1 MGVYST
7 LTNEIVDFG
16 DKKHYVRDHAPTKI
30 TLHHMAV
37 VNADPVAVAKGHRDS
52 NRQASANYYIG
63 SDGKIVGAVSEEFG
77 AWTSSSKT
85 NDKQAITVEIS
96 NSKGRPNW
104 EISDKAYAA
113 VIALCADICMR
124 YGITPHY
131 TGNSDGTLTLH
142 CMFAKTACV
151 PTFSEVLTRYGWKRI
166 DAVRIGDEI
175 ACADLDNLRI
185 TFEEIYDK
193 VDIRRQDTYTNN
205 ELTATKDHR
214 MVYRT
219 QGQKYWRIDTYNNLL
234 SKGCNV
240 YIPLAGQ
247 IDARGLQM
255 SDDMLRFM
263 AATQADGHYMSET
276 NKDGEQSFY
285 GVEFHFRKE
294 RKIERLK
301 SIVDAIGL
309 KYKEGK
315 RSDGTVA
322 IRIYNQ
328 DDVNIVTDICEKWL
342 CDKAFTWEWL
352 NLSKE
357 QAELFLD
364 EIMLWDGC
372 VAGKKYSSE
381 IQSNLDIVNAI
392 AAVNMKGSRVI
403 GDNVQFRES
412 PYITLG
418 DETKR
423 NSKSGS
429 KRMSEV
435 TCVSVKTGVFLMRQ
449 DGKTFIVGNCPGNY
463 LKTLHETGQVELNI
477 KQSMVPTPQPTPSQ
491 DIDKTI
497 WDYLMSQ
504 IGNACGVAG
513 LMGNIQAESGLKPN
527 NLENSKEKASGFTD
541 ATYTQ
546 AVDDGTYANFAGD
559 AFGYGLCQWTS
570 SGRKSA
576 LLSLKQSK
584 GCSIADVN
592 LQLEH
597 LMNELNGSYKNV
609 LKVLKNATSVREA
622 SDIVL
627 TKFEIPR
634 DQSEAVKV
642 RRADMGQKFYEKFSG
657 EAFKPY
663 IARITAA
670 ALNVRKGA
678 GITYPIVMQVKKG
691 SAYTIVEKVGE
702 WGRLKSGVGWICLDY
717 TQFVRYV

>member
-1 MGVYST
+1 MST
-7 LTNEIVDFG
+7 FSKLTNEIVDFG

-37 VNADPVAVAKGHRDS
+37 VNADPVSVAKGHRDS

-142 CMFAKTACV
+142 CMFAKTAC
-151 PTFSEVLTRYGWKRI
+151 
-166 DAVRIGDEI
+166 
-175 ACADLDNLRI
+175 
-185 TFEEIYDK
+185 
-193 VDIRRQDTYTNN
+193 
-205 ELTATKDHR
+205 
-214 MVYRT
+214 
-219 QGQKYWRIDTYNNLL
+219 
-234 SKGCNV
+234 
-240 YIPLAGQ
+240 
-247 IDARGLQM
+247 
-255 SDDMLRFM
+255 
-263 AATQADGHYMSET
+263 
-276 NKDGEQSFY
+276 
-285 GVEFHFRKE
+285 
-294 RKIERLK
+294 
-301 SIVDAIGL
+301 
-309 KYKEGK
+309 
-315 RSDGTVA
+315 
-322 IRIYNQ
+322 
-328 DDVNIVTDICEKWL
+328 
-342 CDKAFTWEWL
+342 
-352 NLSKE
+352 
-357 QAELFLD
+357 
-364 EIMLWDGC
+364 
-372 VAGKKYSSE
+372 
-381 IQSNLDIVNAI
+381 
-392 AAVNMKGSRVI
+392 
-403 GDNVQFRES
+403 
-412 PYITLG
+412 
-418 DETKR
+418 
-423 NSKSGS
+423 
-429 KRMSEV
+429 
-435 TCVSVKTGVFLMRQ
+435 
-449 DGKTFIVGNCPGNY
+449 PGGY

-477 KQSMVPTPQPTPSQ
+477 KQSMAPQPTPQPTPSQ

-497 WDYLMSQ
+497 WDYLMAQ

-527 NLENSKEKASGFTD
+527 NLENSKERASGFTD

-546 AVDDGTYANFAGD
+546 AVDNGTYTSFAGD

-597 LMNELNGSYKNV
+597 LMNELNGAYKNV

-657 EAFKPY
+657 AAFKPY

-717 TQFVRYV
+717 TQFVRYA